1 IVTVITSISNQ
12 TNSLALHATIE
23 ASRAEETGEGFAVVA
38 DEVRKL
44 AEQTEASAKD
54 IANLIGETQAGTEEA
69 VVSIRKASKEVESGM
84 KLVEM
89 NGAF

>member
-1 IVTVITSISNQ
+1 M
-12 TNSLALHATIE
+12 
-23 ASRAEETGEGFAVVA
+23 
-38 DEVRKL
+38 
-44 AEQTEASAKD
+44 EASAKD

-89 NGAF
+89 NGALRKFQNQHNLLQIKLELFLAIQVIYCKIAKILFVL